1 MKRKLLLAIAIVTVT
16 GLSAAA
22 MFARRGNDA
31 PVVATDVVS
40 RGTILTTV
48 TANGTLEAVDTVQV
62 GTQVSGSIRSLGA
75 DFNSIVRKGQVLA
88 RLDPSVIQAE
98 IERAKANLLGAEADV
113 ERLTV
118 QLTDADTKLN
128 RAQTLAARQLI
139 STSDLEAAQLTKRTT
154 EAQIKSASAQVTQAR
169 AALSQSQVNLQK
181 TVISSPIDGIVISR
195 SVDVGQTVA
204 ASLQAPTL
212 FTIAADL
219 REMQL
224 KASIDES
231 DLGNIKERQPVTF
244 KVDAY
249 PNDVFSG
256 TVQQVRLNPVI
267 ESNVVTYAAI
277 VSAPNAQLKLK
288 PGMTATLTVEVTR
301 RDNVLRVPSAALR
314 FKPSQ
319 AVLAAL
325 GQPLADPAPGQPVA
339 DSSGQGSIVKPT
351 GTAGRAAPKAGHGTV
366 WIHEADH
373 IEAVDVTTGATD
385 GSFTEIVA
393 GDVREGTTLAMRVT
407 MPGAAAAT
415 AGPRL
420 PTSNPLMGQAPRRF

>member
-1 MKRKLLLAIAIVTVT
+1 MKRKLLLATAIVTVT

-22 MFARRGNDA
+22 MFARRGTDG
-31 PVVATDVVS
+31 PVVVTDVVS

-62 GTQVSGSIRSLGA
+62 GTQVSGSILSLGA
-75 DFNSIVRKGQVLA
+75 DFNSIVKKGQVLA
-88 RLDPSVIQAE
+88 RLDPSIIQAE
-98 IERAKANLLGAEADV
+98 IERAKANLLGAEAAV
-113 ERLTV
+113 EGLTV
-118 QLTDADTKLN
+118 QLTYADTKLN
-128 RAQTLAARQLI
+128 RAQALAARELI
-139 STSDLEAAQLTKRTT
+139 SASDLEAALLTTRTT

-231 DLGNIKERQPVTF
+231 DLGNIKDGQPVTF
-244 KVDAY
+244 RVDAY
-249 PNDVFSG
+249 PNDVFRG

-301 RDNVLRVPSAALR
+301 RDDVLRVPSAALR

-325 GQPLADPAPGQPVA
+325 GQPLVDPAPGRVA
-339 DSSGQGSIVKPT
+339 DSSGREGNVKPT
-351 GTAGRAAPKAGHGTV
+351 GTAGRHVPKADHGTV
-366 WIHEADH
+366 WIYEADH

-385 GSFTEIVA
+385 GSFTEIVT
-393 GDVREGTTLAMRVT
+393 GDVRDGTTLAMRVT

-415 AGPRL
+415 AAPRS
-420 PTSNPLMGQAPRRF
+420 PTSNPLLGQTPRRF

>member
-1 MKRKLLLAIAIVTVT
+1 MKRKLALAIVMVTVT

-62 GTQVSGSIRSLGA
+62 GTQVSGSIQSLGA
-75 DFNSIVRKGQVLA
+75 DFNSIVKKGQVLA
-88 RLDPSVIQAE
+88 RLDPSIIQAE

-113 ERLTV
+113 ERLNV

-128 RAQTLAARQLI
+128 RARELAARQLI
-139 STSDLEAAQLTKRTT
+139 ATSDLEAAQLTTRTT

-181 TVISSPIDGIVISR
+181 TVITSPIDGIVISR

-231 DLGNIKERQPVTF
+231 DLGNIREGQAVTF
-244 KVDAY
+244 RVDAY
-249 PNDVFSG
+249 PNDVFRG

-267 ESNVVTYAAI
+267 ESNVVTYAAM
-277 VSAPNAQLKLK
+277 VSAPNAR
-288 PGMTATLTVEVTR
+288 VETEA
-301 RDNVLRVPSAALR
+301 RDDGDAHGRSH
-314 FKPSQ
+314 
-319 AVLAAL
+319 
-325 GQPLADPAPGQPVA
+325 APGQRPAGAERRAPLQA
-339 DSSGQGSIVKPT
+339 DSSR
-351 GTAGRAAPKAGHGTV
+351 AGRARSAAGR
-366 WIHEADH
+366 
-373 IEAVDVTTGATD
+373 
-385 GSFTEIVA
+385 F
-393 GDVREGTTLAMRVT
+393 
-407 MPGAAAAT
+407 
-415 AGPRL
+415 
-420 PTSNPLMGQAPRRF
+420 GQSGE

>member
-1 MKRKLLLAIAIVTVT
+1 MKRKLALAIVMVTVT

-22 MFARRGNDA
+22 MFARRGSDA
-31 PVVATDVVS
+31 PAVATDVVS

-48 TANGTLEAVDTVQV
+48 TASGTLEAVDTVQV
-62 GTQVSGSIRSLGA
+62 GTQVSGSIQSLGA
-75 DFNSIVRKGQVLA
+75 DFNSIVKKGQVLA

-113 ERLTV
+113 ERLEV
-118 QLTDADTKLN
+118 QLSDAETKLN
-128 RAQTLAARQLI
+128 RATELAARQLI

-181 TVISSPIDGIVISR
+181 TVITSPINGIVISR

-231 DLGNIKERQPVTF
+231 DLGNIKEGQPVTF
-244 KVDAY
+244 RVDAY
-249 PNDVFSG
+249 PTDVFRG
-256 TVQQVRLNPVI
+256 TVRQVRLNPVLA
-267 ESNVVTYAAI
+267 SNVVTYAAI

-301 RDNVLRVPSAALR
+301 RDNVLRVPNAALR
-314 FKPSQ
+314 FKPSA
-319 AVLAAL
+319 AVVAAL
-325 GQPLADPAPGQPVA
+325 GQPVTASAPGEPVA
-339 DSSGQGSIVKPT
+339 DSSRREIVKPT
-351 GTAGRAAPKAGHGTV
+351 GTAGRGAEHGTV
-366 WIHEADH
+366 WIYEADH

-415 AGPRL
+415 SAPRA
-420 PTSNPLMGQAPRRF
+420 PTSNPLMGQTPRRF

>member
-1 MKRKLLLAIAIVTVT
+1 MKRKLLLATAIVTVT

-22 MFARRGNDA
+22 MFARRGTDG
-31 PVVATDVVS
+31 PVVVTDVVS

-62 GTQVSGSIRSLGA
+62 GTQVSGSILSLGA
-75 DFNSIVRKGQVLA
+75 DFNSIVKKGQVLA
-88 RLDPSVIQAE
+88 RLDPSIIQAE
-98 IERAKANLLGAEADV
+98 IERAKANLLGAEAAV
-113 ERLTV
+113 EGLTV
-118 QLTDADTKLN
+118 QLTYADTKLN
-128 RAQTLAARQLI
+128 RAQALAARELI
-139 STSDLEAAQLTKRTT
+139 SASDLEAALLTTRTT

-231 DLGNIKERQPVTF
+231 DLGNIKDGQPVTF
-244 KVDAY
+244 RVDAY
-249 PNDVFSG
+249 PNDVFRG

-301 RDNVLRVPSAALR
+301 RDDVLRVPSAALR

-325 GQPLADPAPGQPVA
+325 GQPPVDPAPGQVA
-339 DSSGQGSIVKPT
+339 DSSGREGNVKPT
-351 GTAGRAAPKAGHGTV
+351 GTAGRHVPKADHGTV
-366 WIHEADH
+366 WIYEADH

-385 GSFTEIVA
+385 GSFTEIVT
-393 GDVREGTTLAMRVT
+393 GDVRDGTTLAMRVT

-415 AGPRL
+415 AAPRS
-420 PTSNPLMGQAPRRF
+420 PTSNPLLGQTPRRF